1 MTNWSLHKVENSLE
15 WSITS
20 KQQAN
25 FINFNPIEQNP
36 QIGFKT
42 NPRISNFSQNPKLIK
57 LTNKDHVYNSIPTK
71 PNDQFQKNNIKSTKI
86 PRLKRPENFPK
97 IHEIMH
103 ENMKIRTKGGVKW
116 SYRPWE
122 RKTLQKLGR
131 KRQKNLLCCLAKS
144 EREREKSLKKVLKKF
159 WISQST
165 VFKKL
170 ETRCS
175 INRKT
180 GSIKRTR

>member
-1 MTNWSLHKVENSLE
+1 M
-15 WSITS
+15 
-20 KQQAN
+20 
-25 FINFNPIEQNP
+25 
-36 QIGFKT
+36 
-42 NPRISNFSQNPKLIK
+42 IK

-71 PNDQFQKNNIKSTKI
+71 PNDQFQKNNIESIKI
-86 PRLKRPENFPK
+86 PRLKRSENFPK
-97 IHEIMH
+97 MHEIMH

-175 INRKT
+175 IDRKT
-180 GSIKRTR
+180 GSINQTRQRLTKFFKQDFDWSKIRLDQSKFWKNSFLEKLTWFLKAYLKT

>member
-1 MTNWSLHKVENSLE
+1 MIITQGRKQFRMINYIKTTSQFHQFQPNWTKSPNR
-15 WSITS
+15 I
-20 KQQAN
+20 
-25 FINFNPIEQNP
+25 QN
-36 QIGFKT
+36 K
-42 NPRISNFSQNPKLIK
+42 PRISNFSQNPKLIK